1 MAESRYLD
9 IFIPYW
15 GEETF
20 LFEAVESVLNQDDER
35 WRLTVIDDCYPSEI
49 VAPYFAS
56 ISDPRVTYIR
66 NEMNVGITA
75 NFRRSV
81 VGATAS
87 HVTVLGSDDRLK
99 PNYVRTV
106 LSVIDAYP
114 QADVIETGVDVIDAS
129 GERSMPLV
137 DRVKQSILA
146 PRGNGRHVLVG
157 QAMANSLIRGNWLY
171 WPSLALRVETARRI
185 DFRDEL
191 LVIQDLGLLMDVAFD
206 GGMLV
211 YDTTIAF
218 EYRRHDESASQS
230 TLLDGTRLTQ
240 EREYFS
246 FASDLA
252 RGVGYEK
259 TARIARARWFSRAH
273 AVTLLPTVLLRGTK
287 VGRRAVW
294 AHILKY

>member
-1 MAESRYLD
+1 MTDSQYLD

-15 GEETF
+15 GDESF
-20 LFEAVESVLNQDDER
+20 LFEAVESVLNQDDDR
-35 WRLTVIDDCYPSEI
+35 WRLTVIDDCYPSDM
-49 VAPYFAS
+49 VAPYFAR
-56 ISDPRVTYIR
+56 IVDPRVTYRR
-66 NEMNVGITA
+66 NDKNVGITE
-75 NFRRSV
+75 NFRRSIA
-81 VGATAS
+81 GATAS

-106 LSVIDAYP
+106 LSAIDAFP
-114 QADVIETGVDVIDAS
+114 NADVIETGIDVIDAA

-146 PRGNGRHVLVG
+146 PRSEGRHKLVG

-191 LVIQDLGLLMDVAFD
+191 LVIQDLALLMDVAFD

-211 YDTTIAF
+211 YDTSVAF
-218 EYRRHDESASQS
+218 EYRRHNESASQA
-230 TLLDGTRLTQ
+230 TLLNGTRLMQ
-240 EREYFS
+240 EREYF
-246 FASDLA
+246 ALAADLA

-273 AVTLLPTVLLRGTK
+273 AVTLLPTVLLRGTRA
-287 VGRRAVW
+287 GRRAVW